1 MLWETLDSHSK
12 AKITLL
18 NYVATGLADCRDTD
32 SQSDSSLI
40 LKVLSEQNLMF
51 LAGSFQ
57 RQSQL
62 LLLDN
67 VAALNATF
75 ATKTTDPEDPNV
87 IQVSA
92 ETWMYVGSDTQT
104 TSRTSC

>member
-1 MLWETLDSHSK
+1 MLWETLENHSK

-18 NYVATGLADCRDTD
+18 NYVATGLADCKDTD

-51 LAGSFQ
+51 LAASFQ

-62 LLLDN
+62 LLSDN
-67 VAALNATF
+67 AAALNATF
-75 ATKTTDPEDPNV
+75 AAKTTDLEDPNV

-92 ETWMYVGSDTQT
+92 GASIKQ
-104 TSRTSC
+104 